1 MAGTGRKGTEVGKGR
16 AGSRIPKVVGNGG
29 LKEVGANKNRAGTGV
44 TGYGKW
50 EVYPPPPRQT
60 KAIQEFNQK
69 IIVCTLLSLKEK
81 G

>member
-50 EVYPPPPRQT
+50 EVYPPPPAKQRPSRSLT
-60 KAIQEFNQK
+60 KK
-69 IIVCTLLSLKEK
+69 
-81 G
+81 